1 MSYRFT
7 PVILFVLL
15 ACWVQAAELEYKA
28 ITRSSPRPL
37 SIHIIRIDLADPSCE
52 LAVAVG
58 PDPDGDGSAESQLVD
73 PSKLA
78 ALADLSIAVNTNPWR
93 NLAPKPGAPVPEGF
107 LDGTACDIRGW
118 VLAEG
123 KQWSPPEKSYVSFWL
138 DPEGRGHIGD
148 PDSPV
153 PARLAIAGFN
163 SILREGN
170 ILPAEAG
177 DLHPR
182 TALGL
187 DKEGRILTLVT
198 VDGRQK
204 GFSEGLSGAEL
215 AALMKELGC
224 TDALNLDGGGST
236 IFLRSGQIINSPSQ
250 GPKSWGQAAQ
260 PRPVPVMIG
269 LRNRGS

>member
-1 MSYRFT
+1 MSYRLT
-7 PVILFVLL
+7 PMILFVLL
-15 ACWVQAAELEYKA
+15 ACRAQAGEVEYKT
-28 ITRSSPRPL
+28 ITRATPRPL
-37 SIHIIRIDLADPSCE
+37 SIQMVRIDLADPDRE

-73 PSKLA
+73 PRKLA
-78 ALADLSIAVNTNPWR
+78 ASAHLSIAVNANPWA
-93 NLAPKPGAPVPEGF
+93 NLAPKPGNPVPEEF
-107 LDGTACDIRGW
+107 LEGTACDIRGW

-123 KQWSPPEKSYVSFWL
+123 KQRSTPQKSYVSFWL

-148 PDSPV
+148 LDIPV
-153 PARLAIAGFN
+153 PARLAISGF
-163 SILREGN
+163 SPILREGN
-170 ILPAEAG
+170 ILPREAG

-204 GFSEGLSGAEL
+204 GFSEGMSGSEL
-215 AALMKELGC
+215 AGLMKELGC

-236 IFLRSGQIINSPSQ
+236 ILLGRGQILNSPSQ
-250 GPKSWGQAAQ
+250 GPKSGGQASQ

>member
-1 MSYRFT
+1 MSYRLT

-15 ACWVQAAELEYKA
+15 ACLAQAGEVEYKT
-28 ITRSSPRPL
+28 ITRATPRPL
-37 SIHIIRIDLADPSCE
+37 SIHVVRIDLADPDRE

-58 PDPDGDGSAESQLVD
+58 LDPDSDGPAESQLVD
-73 PSKLA
+73 PRKLA
-78 ALADLSIAVNTNPWR
+78 ASAHLFIAVNANPWN
-93 NLAPKPGAPVPEGF
+93 NLAPKPGDPVPEAYMA
-107 LDGTACDIRGW
+107 GTACDIAGW
-118 VLAEG
+118 ALAEG
-123 KQWSPPEKSYVSFWL
+123 KQKSAPQQSYGSFWL

-148 PDSPV
+148 PGSTV
-153 PARLAIAGFN
+153 PARLAIAGF
-163 SILREGN
+163 SPILREGN
-170 ILPAEAG
+170 VLPGEGG

-204 GFSEGLSGAEL
+204 GFSEGMSEAEL
-215 AALMKELGC
+215 GGLMKELGC

-236 IFLRSGQIINSPSQ
+236 VLLRWGQILNSPSQ
-250 GPKSWGQAAQ
+250 GPKSAGQAAQ